1 MVIKTAIERALPYRV
16 AIKSAM
22 ELMPCT
28 SVRVPIFLKTAQNTK
43 KLMAGPK

>member
-22 ELMPCT
+22 DDAMHIG
-28 SVRVPIFLKTAQNTK
+28 RGADFLENNPKRK
-43 KLMAGPK
+43 KLMAGQY